1 MAITSIKTGSSFTN
15 LVKYNDFLAGN
26 PAFSPSSYESIAS
39 ATGTGSSGII
49 TFSSIP
55 STYQHLQLRA
65 IMKADDNNV
74 GTIGYVLTFNN
85 DTGSN
90 YAYHELRGDGASATA
105 AGSSSQTGLTF
116 TGCVART
123 DATQNNMVGAVIVD
137 VQDYVSATKN
147 KTVRTFGGTDLNS
160 ANGRIRLGSGLW
172 INTSAV
178 STITLTTATGNFTT
192 ATQFALYGIKA

>member
-1 MAITSIKTGSSFTN
+1 MLNTVLGSLSSGVAAST
-15 LVKYNDFLAGN
+15 
-26 PAFSPSSYESIAS
+26 SSYESIAS
-39 ATGTGSSGII
+39 ATGTGSSGVI

-55 STYQHLQLRA
+55 SGYQHLQIRA

-74 GTIGYVLTFNN
+74 GTIAFVLTCNN

-105 AGSSSQTGLTF
+105 AGSSSQTGLSF

-137 VQDYVSATKN
+137 IQDYVSTTKN

-172 INTSAV
+172 INTSAIT
-178 STITLTTATGNFTT
+178 TITLTTATGNFTT
-192 ATQFALYGIKA
+192 ASTFALYGIKGA